1 MNESISSLQKTTM
14 MLQYVV
20 KNASTKLHIVAL
32 WR

>member
-1 MNESISSLQKTTM
+1 MRINFIITKTAT

-32 WR
+32 GR